1 MKVKELIKRLRDEN
15 PDLNVLMFAHD
26 HDSAKSNEGIGE
38 VFAAYEVTDENGY
51 TFVALRP

>member
-1 MKVKELIKRLRDEN
+1 MKVKELIKMLRGEN